1 MMSSG
6 RGRGTDPGSRP
17 TSLDPGL
24 DLCRATTY
32 RATTEMMRRDPAPFL
47 PLTPA
52 AFHVLLSLADGPK
65 HGYLILK
72 SVEERTDGE
81 VRLSTGTLYGL
92 IKRFLDDELIVEM
105 AAPAQDDERRRPY
118 KLTPLGRDVAAA
130 EAARLVRL
138 VSAARAVRLLP
149 AGRHS

>member
-1 MMSSG
+1 MV
-6 RGRGTDPGSRP
+6 
-17 TSLDPGL
+17 
-24 DLCRATTY
+24 
-32 RATTEMMRRDPAPFL
+32 RRDPTPFL

-52 AFHVLLSLADGPK
+52 AFHVLLALADGPK

-72 SVEERTDGE
+72 EVEERTSGD

-92 IKRFLDDELIVEM
+92 VKRFLDEELIVEL
-105 AAPAQDDERRRPY
+105 PADTERRRPY

-130 EAARLVRL
+130 EALRLQQL

-149 AGRHS
+149 ASPR